1 MQVVLK
7 DLRQYGYVKLY
18 NSYPSDLI
26 QKIRDLNTEA
36 YDKHPKA
43 YSFLKDWVY
52 MDVSWYRGM
61 ESFVTSCEPLIN
73 SIDLSSN
80 RQDSASIKRK
90 FRDRYDNVWKLVEIS
105 LNLNRSDTK
114 VLSDFGLKLAYLN
127 PRSIAPEVIEFYNTM
142 LGWSSV
148 TNQESSL
155 EAYGLSCNNLLDH
168 LIFDSS
174 DVFKVTIL
182 EEWL

>member
-7 DLRQYGYVKLY
+7 DLRQYGYIKLY
-18 NSYPSDLI
+18 NSYTSDLI

-61 ESFVTSCEPLIN
+61 KSFVTSCEPLID
-73 SIDLSSN
+73 SIDLSGN
-80 RQDSASIKRK
+80 KQDSAAIKRK
-90 FRDRYDNVWKLVEIS
+90 FRDRYDNAWKFIEFS
-105 LNLNRSDTK
+105 LGLNKSDTK

-127 PRSIAPEVIEFYNTM
+127 PDMVVPEVTEFYNTM
-142 LGWSSV
+142 LGWTSV
-148 TNQESSL
+148 TQQESSL
-155 EAYGLSCNNLLDH
+155 EAYGLSCGDLLNH
-168 LIFDSS
+168 LILDSS